1 MCIICMASVLKFK
14 LLFNLCLVSI
24 FVYMFY
30 FNKTFMIALE
40 TKFSYAII
48 KIIEIPFLRKKIIAT
63 SGNVVTFFFQQSL
76 PAIVAA
82 ILISRKFVLSVTLRR
97 QTL

>member
-1 MCIICMASVLKFK
+1 MRNQILISTNKNYWNTFYAEKWN
-14 LLFNLCLVSI
+14 LFIWKRCDI
-24 FVYMFY
+24 FF
-30 FNKTFMIALE
+30 FNKAF
-40 TKFSYAII
+40 
-48 KIIEIPFLRKKIIAT
+48 
-63 SGNVVTFFFQQSL
+63 

>member
-1 MCIICMASVLKFK
+1 
-14 LLFNLCLVSI
+14 
-24 FVYMFY
+24 
-30 FNKTFMIALE
+30 MIALE
-40 TKFSYAII
+40 TKFWYAII
-48 KIIEIPFLRKKIIAT
+48 KIIEIPFMRKKKIAT
-63 SGNVVTFFFQQSL
+63 SGNVFFQQSL

>member
-24 FVYMFY
+24 FVYTFY

-40 TKFSYAII
+40 TKFLYAII
-48 KIIEIPFLRKKIIAT
+48 KNIEIPFMRKKK
-63 SGNVVTFFFQQSL
+63 SL
-76 PAIVAA
+76 H
-82 ILISRKFVLSVTLRR
+82 LETL
-97 QTL
+97 